1 VSSKLISLL
10 LTQLAENRHVQPIL
24 AELFDPAG
32 AEILLRRAVEYVT
45 AETPVT
51 FSTVVESARRRGET
65 AIGYRLQHRS
75 DQPPAYGV
83 VINPPKTDLVSF
95 DAADGIIVVG
105 DDAPPAPVR
114 RRPTPLPRR
123 SGHRPPAGGRRL
135 RDGSAGVEAG
145 DQRHTDRGQY
155 HLNEQFGPVKA
166 RRVGPA
172 EAPRNH
178 RAQQR
183 PIPMRIVSQIGAVD
197 GIVTLEDLIEEL
209 VGEIYDETDRDIAQ
223 AVHEPDD
230 AILLPGTFPVHDLP
244 DVGVELEQR
253 GDADFTT
260 VAGLVLAHLGHLPSA
275 PGETVSLVGWTA
287 EVAAVERRAITS
299 VRLRPIREPVSA
311 RGPDDGGR
319 PNKPAEPVP
328 ERGDDHGRR

>member
-1 VSSKLISLL
+1 
-10 LTQLAENRHVQPIL
+10 
-24 AELFDPAG
+24 
-32 AEILLRRAVEYVT
+32 
-45 AETPVT
+45 
-51 FSTVVESARRRGET
+51 
-65 AIGYRLQHRS
+65 
-75 DQPPAYGV
+75 
-83 VINPPKTDLVSF
+83 
-95 DAADGIIVVG
+95 
-105 DDAPPAPVR
+105 
-114 RRPTPLPRR
+114 
-123 SGHRPPAGGRRL
+123 
-135 RDGSAGVEAG
+135 
-145 DQRHTDRGQY
+145 
-155 HLNEQFGPVKA
+155 
-166 RRVGPA
+166 
-172 EAPRNH
+172 
-178 RAQQR
+178 
-183 PIPMRIVSQIGAVD
+183 MRIVSQIGAVD